1 MDKQADEVG
10 QLQKRVCRRA
20 MVFSIMAAVVLLFLG
35 QKAIAKGLV
44 LGTVFSVI
52 NFILLGK
59 SLPRV
64 LDRSRKG
71 STMMGLLSILT
82 RYVLLAVPMIIA
94 VKSASFDF
102 IAVVVGIFSVQIMVM
117 LDHFLFKPAV
127 EGK

>member
-1 MDKQADEVG
+1 MEKQADEVG
-10 QLQKRVCRRA
+10 RLQKRVCRGA
-20 MVFSIMAAVVLLFLG
+20 MFFSIMAAVVFLFLG

-44 LGTVFSVI
+44 LGTIFSVI
-52 NFILLGK
+52 NFFLLGK
-59 SLPRV
+59 SLPKV

-71 STMMGLLSILT
+71 STMMGFLSIMT

-102 IAVVVGIFSVQIMVM
+102 VAVVVGIFSVQITLM
-117 LDHFLFKPAV
+117 LDHFFFKPVV

>member
-1 MDKQADEVG
+1 MEKREMDKQADEVG
-10 QLQKRVCRRA
+10 RLQKRVCRRA
-20 MVFSIMAAVVLLFLG
+20 IFFSIMAAVVLIF
-35 QKAIAKGLV
+35 

-52 NFILLGK
+52 NFVLLGK
-59 SLPRV
+59 SLPSV

-71 STMMGLLSILT
+71 STMMGLISIMI

-94 VKSASFDF
+94 AKSASFDF